1 VQRRWTAITGNG
13 SFVYAFSVK
22 TFNSAGKLKESFTR
36 DARVFNRGD
45 EHRTEILSAT
55 KDGKDVTAEA
65 RAEEEKRSGEGPPKR
80 PDDLP
85 SPFDPRFRDR
95 YEFSAGAAEDGMASL
110 SFHPRGSFDGALAGR
125 ALFDAEGGLRR
136 VDFTLAK
143 RPHFTR
149 RLDFTIIIGGD
160 GLPERVESSG
170 EVSLIV
176 WKRTF
181 ESTLALRDIR
191 AGEKE
196 TR

>member
-1 VQRRWTAITGNG
+1 M
-13 SFVYAFSVK
+13 
-22 TFNSAGKLKESFTR
+22 KESFTR
-36 DARVFNRGD
+36 EARVVNRGS
-45 EHRTEILSAT
+45 EHRTEVLSAT
-55 KDGKDVTAEA
+55 KDGKDITAEA
-65 RAEEEKRSGEGPPKR
+65 RAEEEKRSGEAPPKR

-95 YEFSAGAAEDGMASL
+95 YEFAEGAAEEGAASL
-110 SFHPRGSFDGALAGR
+110 SFHPRAPFDGALSGR
-125 ALFDAEGGLRR
+125 ALYDLDGGLRR

-143 RPHFTR
+143 RPRFTR

-176 WKRTF
+176 WKRKF

>member
-1 VQRRWTAITGNG
+1 MTAQ
-13 SFVYAFSVK
+13 
-22 TFNSAGKLKESFTR
+22 
-36 DARVFNRGD
+36 
-45 EHRTEILSAT
+45 
-55 KDGKDVTAEA
+55 A
-65 RAEEEKRSGEGPPKR
+65 RAEEEKRSGEAPPKR

-95 YEFSAGAAEDGMASL
+95 YEFSSAPAEDGGASL
-110 SFHPRGSFDGALAGR
+110 SFHPRGSFEGALTGR
-125 ALFDAEGGLRR
+125 ALYDPEGSLRR

-143 RPHFTR
+143 RPRFTQ

-160 GLPERVESSG
+160 GLPERVDSSG

-176 WKRTF
+176 WKRRF

-196 TR
+196 TQ